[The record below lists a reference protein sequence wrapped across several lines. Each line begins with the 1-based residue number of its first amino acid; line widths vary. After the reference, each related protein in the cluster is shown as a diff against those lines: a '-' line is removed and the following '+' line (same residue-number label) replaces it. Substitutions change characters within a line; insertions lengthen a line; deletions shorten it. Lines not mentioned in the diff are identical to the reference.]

1 MKDSSETVGWIVI
14 VLLAIAAIIANTEI
28 PRLIGDPVRGP
39 LLIILFMTL
48 IAICGVLAVRY
59 KSRY

>member
-28 PRLIGDPVRGP
+28 PRLIGDPGRGP

-48 IAICGVLAVRY
+48 IAICGVFAVRY
-59 KSRY
+59 KWRY